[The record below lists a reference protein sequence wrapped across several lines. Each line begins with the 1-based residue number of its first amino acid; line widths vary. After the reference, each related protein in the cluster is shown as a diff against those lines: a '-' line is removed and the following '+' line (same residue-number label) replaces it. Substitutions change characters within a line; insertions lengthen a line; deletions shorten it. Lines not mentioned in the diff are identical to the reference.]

1 MKITIMLVGSFT
13 VLFGLYNVYHFL
25 YKLQKYRV
33 WVNTAIYV
41 AAILCLALNM
51 AFAMICPLENYCTL
65 SWFFTSYA
73 AAYCDLI
80 VGICQAYLLSML
92 KNKL

>member
-1 MKITIMLVGSFT
+1 
-13 VLFGLYNVYHFL
+13 
-25 YKLQKYRV
+25 
-33 WVNTAIYV
+33 
-41 AAILCLALNM
+41 M